1 MRKFLLNL
9 SAFSGGGM
17 AYGGIEILWRGYS
30 HISMVLLGGLCF
42 LCLIQI
48 SKYKFRLATKS
59 VIGGGIITVAEFL
72 AGCILNLWLGLSVW
86 DYSDQRFQLL
96 GQVSLRYFFFWCVL
110 SFLVVASCRLLTN
123 ARGFVRIWR

>member
-1 MRKFLLNL
+1 MKKFLLHL

-42 LCLIQI
+42 LCLIHI
-48 SKYKFRLATKS
+48 SKYKLRLTAKS
-59 VIGGGIITVAEFL
+59 LIGGGFITLAEFL
-72 AGCILNLWLGLSVW
+72 AGCVLNLWLGLGIW
-86 DYSDQRFQLL
+86 DYSDQRFQLM
-96 GQVSLRYFFFWCVL
+96 GQISLRYFFLWCVL
-110 SFLVVASCRLLTN
+110 SFLVVSACKLLTN